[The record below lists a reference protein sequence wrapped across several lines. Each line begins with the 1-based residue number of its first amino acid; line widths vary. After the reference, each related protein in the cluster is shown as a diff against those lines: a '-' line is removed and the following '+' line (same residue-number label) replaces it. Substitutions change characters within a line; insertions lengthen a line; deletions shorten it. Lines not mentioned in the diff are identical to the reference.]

1 MIGTGMTEPFFFNR
15 GRGLSVRE
23 IAALTGAKPRPGA
36 DLDRRITG
44 IAALDQAAPTDLAF
58 LEKAKYAPQLSVSSA
73 GACLTT
79 ERYAARAPVH
89 ISVLCVGEPYR
100 AFVEVA
106 RTLFPDALRPSSLFE
121 ASGVAVGAL
130 GHPTRRMES
139 GVTVDPGAVIGP
151 RAEIGSG
158 TVINAGAAIGPNVRI
173 GRQCTIGAN
182 ASITNSLIGDHV
194 IVHPGC
200 AIGQDGFGYVMGARG
215 HRKVLQIG
223 RVILQD
229 DVEIGAGTTI
239 DRGANRDTVI
249 GEGTKIDNLV
259 QIGHNVSI
267 GRHCIIVS
275 QCGISG
281 SVVLE
286 DHVILAGQVGL
297 PDNVKIGEGAIIGA
311 KSGVM
316 SDVPAG
322 EKWFGYPAM
331 RGREFLRNMMTLRRW
346 VSEDIAGR
354 ADDSSA
360 DDDRIARSDL
370 DRDHGGQGPG

>member
-58 LEKAKYAPQLSVSSA
+58 LEKARYAPQLSVSSA

-79 ERYAARAPVH
+79 ERYSGRAPVH

-130 GHPTRRMES
+130 VHPTVRMES

-173 GRQCTIGAN
+173 GRQCTMGAN
-182 ASITNSLIGDHV
+182 
-194 IVHPGC
+194 
-200 AIGQDGFGYVMGARG
+200 G
-215 HRKVLQIG
+215 HRKVLQVG
-223 RVILQD
+223 RVVVQD

-259 QIGHNVSI
+259 QIGHNVTI

-281 SVVLE
+281 SVVIE
-286 DHVILAGQVGL
+286 DRVILAGQVGL
-297 PDNVKIGEGAIIGA
+297 ADNVRIGEGAIVGA
-311 KSGVM
+311 RSGVM

-331 RGREFLRNMMTLRRW
+331 RGREFLRSMMTLRHW
-346 VSEDIAGR
+346 VGENDT
-354 ADDSSA
+354 
-360 DDDRIARSDL
+360 
-370 DRDHGGQGPG
+370 